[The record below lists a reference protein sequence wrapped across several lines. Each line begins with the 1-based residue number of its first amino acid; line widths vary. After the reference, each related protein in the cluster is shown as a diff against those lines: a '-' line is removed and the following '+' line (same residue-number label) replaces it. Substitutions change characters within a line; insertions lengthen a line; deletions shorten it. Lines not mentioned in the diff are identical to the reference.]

1 VPDASEP
8 GAVPRALVENEVR
21 TQWLHPG
28 FKLELFRDEAEG
40 YYLNLSSQ
48 KPFVFVNWLEEE
60 GAGVPKAVTVSYNE
74 AARLMDAGARVDGVP
89 MPPQWIPWLAE
100 YVERNYKPEPKKR
113 SRPPSF
119 KGQSAMIADDKENF
133 ASRWSRRKIEARK
146 TAEKPAET
154 QPPAERAPAAAAVAN
169 TGAAAAP
176 TDASAPRELPPLES
190 LKGLAS
196 EYTEFLKPGVGE
208 NLRRSALKK
217 LFSDPHFENFER
229 FEAYC
234 EDFTQGE
241 PIPLAML
248 KTLEHAKGLLFDDE
262 EKKDPH
268 AAAETPAVQSLPEA
282 AEKAQ
287 SEAQAETPPP
297 EPAERKDKA

>member
-1 VPDASEP
+1 
-8 GAVPRALVENEVR
+8 
-21 TQWLHPG
+21 
-28 FKLELFRDEAEG
+28 
-40 YYLNLSSQ
+40 
-48 KPFVFVNWLEEE
+48 
-60 GAGVPKAVTVSYNE
+60 
-74 AARLMDAGARVDGVP
+74 
-89 MPPQWIPWLAE
+89 
-100 YVERNYKPEPKKR
+100 
-113 SRPPSF
+113 
-119 KGQSAMIADDKENF
+119 MIADDKENF

-146 TAEKPAET
+146 TAEKPAES
-154 QPPAERAPAAAAVAN
+154 QPPAEPAPAAPAVAN
-169 TGAAAAP
+169 TGAAATP

-248 KTLEHAKGLLFDDE
+248 KTLEHAKSLLFDDK

-268 AAAETPAVQSLPEA
+268 AAAETPAVQSPPEA
-282 AEKAQ
+282 AERAQ
-287 SEAQAETPPP
+287 GETRAEAPPP

>member
-1 VPDASEP
+1 
-8 GAVPRALVENEVR
+8 
-21 TQWLHPG
+21 
-28 FKLELFRDEAEG
+28 
-40 YYLNLSSQ
+40 
-48 KPFVFVNWLEEE
+48 
-60 GAGVPKAVTVSYNE
+60 
-74 AARLMDAGARVDGVP
+74 M
-89 MPPQWIPWLAE
+89 IP
-100 YVERNYKPEPKKR
+100 
-113 SRPPSF
+113 
-119 KGQSAMIADDKENF
+119 DDKENF

-146 TAEKPAET
+146 TAEKPAEA
-154 QPPAERAPAAAAVAN
+154 QPPAEPAPAAPAVAN

-248 KTLEHAKGLLFDDE
+248 KTLEH
-262 EKKDPH
+262 
-268 AAAETPAVQSLPEA
+268 
-282 AEKAQ
+282 
-287 SEAQAETPPP
+287 
-297 EPAERKDKA
+297 